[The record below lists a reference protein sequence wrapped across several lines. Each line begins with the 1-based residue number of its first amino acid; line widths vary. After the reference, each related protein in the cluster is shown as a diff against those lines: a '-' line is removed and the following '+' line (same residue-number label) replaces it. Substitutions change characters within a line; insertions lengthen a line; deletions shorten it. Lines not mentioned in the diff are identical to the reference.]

1 MIRKNKETLKT
12 VGRGNNPKSRANLK
26 PCEKGE
32 RRNPFGKKAGTLD
45 RATSLK
51 KWLELKI
58 KFKNQS
64 LDEKGEIEKIFE
76 ALPAQLKITVEE
88 SIAFALIAEAKNGN
102 IAAIREIN
110 DTLYGKLTEKSEIE
124 ANVNLKS
131 VDEFNKE
138 SEARLKAAEAAV
150 KERE

>member
-1 MIRKNKETLKT
+1 MIRKNKEKSKS

-32 RRNPFGKKAGTLD
+32 VRNPFGKKAGTLD

-58 KFKNQS
+58 KFKNQA

-76 ALPAQLKITVEE
+76 SLPAKLRITVEE

-102 IAAIREIN
+102 VAAIREIN
-110 DTLYGKLTEKSEIE
+110 DSLYGKPKDSLDVTSNGETVNWFALTQAAKTGE
-124 ANVNLKS
+124 NLT
-131 VDEFNKE
+131 DDGDGTT
-138 SEARLKAAEAAV
+138 
-150 KERE
+150 